1 MLELAFV
8 MRCLGVRISYNDVGK
23 LLEEF
28 DEDGSGGVELEE
40 FENIILR
47 FVKYIWFFMFSCEIN
62 FQGIKLNNTDLN
74 ILKVLSLPDRP
85 LARLMM
91 ADTN

>member
-1 MLELAFV
+1 

-28 DEDGSGGVELEE
+28 DEDGSGGVELDE

-47 FVKYIWFFMFSCEIN
+47 FVY
-62 FQGIKLNNTDLN
+62 
-74 ILKVLSLPDRP
+74 
-85 LARLMM
+85 
-91 ADTN
+91 